1 MSKNRT
7 NMTDKKKD
15 ILETLEE
22 YIPEDNPR
30 KWVKLQSTI
39 TYRRLTLTLLKEIL
53 VELRQRD
60 AKR

>member
-1 MSKNRT
+1 
-7 NMTDKKKD
+7 MTDKKKD